1 MALKFSVSAL
11 FFGGSTSTINKHFL
25 MLKLGVCYLSTD
37 FPHAHFLRVE
47 VEEQPEISEAYSV
60 SAVPFFVFF
69 KVICTFF
76 SLE

>member
-11 FFGGSTSTINKHFL
+11 FLGGSTSTINKHFL
-25 MLKLGVCYLSTD
+25 MLKLRVCYLSTD